1 MVAIR
6 TWLSRN
12 FFIPWIILGPWTES
26 RRKYRAF
33 VREAHA
39 GFGAWSN
46 ARAEERPSLVL
57 TELRTVV
64 RWAGEKV
71 PYYRELFRNVGF
83 DPKADFSFADYRRLP
98 TLDKKTIID
107 RVEDFVAEGFSRD
120 KMRPNSTA
128 GSTGVRVRFWL
139 DECATAW
146 RSVQSE
152 WAFSKV
158 GYNTGD
164 RTGMLWGVPTGPL
177 SKNKVRTQLSDW
189 LAHRQSHDCYHLSDH
204 LLDKI
209 DTRMSAYKP
218 EFLWCYTSPLALLAH
233 RLRDRGKRPS
243 YPKRGIITGAEKLDP
258 IQRQVIEE
266 VFRVPVHESYGSRDC
281 GLIAMQLDPSNPRLH
296 VAGANIMVEPYGE
309 SDSETGS
316 EVIVTDLHRIGMP
329 FLRYRLGDRAKFP
342 QFGSEVPTQF
352 LEQIV
357 GRTVDFVS
365 LPDGSTIHG
374 VKFPSIFGNFDVR
387 EFQVRQ
393 AASSDVQINL
403 VAGPQFT
410 ADQMS
415 SIEQMLRDNLRGLS
429 VSLSCVSRIDRTAAG
444 KIRLVVSEYQ
454 PAQPS
459 A

>member
-1 MVAIR
+1 MVTTR

-26 RRKYRAF
+26 RRKCRAF
-33 VREAHA
+33 VREARA

-46 ARAEERPSLVL
+46 GHAEERSYLIL
-57 TELRTVV
+57 KELRTLV

-71 PYYRELFRNVGF
+71 PYYQELFRNVGF
-83 DPKADFSFADYRRLP
+83 DPKANFTFADYRQLP
-98 TLDKKTIID
+98 ALDKKTVID

-120 KMRPNSTA
+120 KMRANSTA

-139 DECATAW
+139 DERASAW

-152 WAFSKV
+152 WGFSKI
-158 GYNTGD
+158 GYSAGD
-164 RTGMLWGVPTGPL
+164 RTGMLWGAPSGPL
-177 SKNKVRTQLSDW
+177 AKNKIRTQLSNW
-189 LAHRQSHDCYHLSDH
+189 LAHRQSHDCYHLSDQI
-204 LLDKI
+204 LDEV
-209 DTRMSAYKP
+209 DARMSAYKP

-233 RLRDRGKRPS
+233 RLRERGKRPC

-258 IQRQVIEE
+258 IQRRIIEE
-266 VFRVPVHESYGSRDC
+266 VFCVPVHESYGSRDC
-281 GLIAMQLDPSNPRLH
+281 GLIAMQLDSSNRRLH

-309 SDSETGS
+309 SDPETGS
-316 EVIVTDLHRIGMP
+316 EVIVTDLHRLGMP
-329 FLRYRLGDRAKFP
+329 FLRYRLGDRAKFQQSGADAP
-342 QFGSEVPTQF
+342 AEF

-365 LPDGSTIHG
+365 LPDGGTIHG

-393 AASSDVQINL
+393 AASSDVQISL
-403 VAGPQFT
+403 VPGPQFT
-410 ADQMS
+410 ADQMA
-415 SIEQMLRDNLRGLS
+415 SIERILRDNLSGVS

-444 KIRLVVSEYQ
+444 KIRLVVSEYE
-454 PAQPS
+454 PAHS
-459 A
+459 SI